1 MGHVSL
7 LKLRHVKFFLFLVIR
22 LLGFFTINV
31 RKKKHVLYM
40 NPASWHKK
48 IESGEK
54 VWGSTS
60 DITTHGI
67 APIPI
72 ENDPM

>member
-1 MGHVSL
+1 VP
-7 LKLRHVKFFLFLVIR
+7 LKLERR
-22 LLGFFTINV
+22 E
-31 RKKKHVLYM
+31 RE
-40 NPASWHKK
+40 A
-48 IESGEK
+48 
-54 VWGSTS
+54 STS

>member
-1 MGHVSL
+1 
-7 LKLRHVKFFLFLVIR
+7 
-22 LLGFFTINV
+22 
-31 RKKKHVLYM
+31 M

>member
-1 MGHVSL
+1 VIGLVP
-7 LKLRHVKFFLFLVIR
+7 LKVERR
-22 LLGFFTINV
+22 EG
-31 RKKKHVLYM
+31 
-40 NPASWHKK
+40 
-48 IESGEK
+48 
-54 VWGSTS
+54 GSTS